1 MMCLRFLLVLLCV
14 SGAWAGSLPT
24 SSREKPNVV
33 IIFTDDQGY
42 QDVGCYGSPDIRTP
56 YLDQLAKEG
65 MRFTDFYVVASVCSP
80 SRAGLLTG
88 RYPVRMGLAKSV
100 LFPHSGDHGLPP
112 KEQTLAELMKMAGYR
127 TACVGKW
134 HLGHQKKYLPTAHG
148 FDSFYGIPFSNDMWM
163 APELEV
169 AQELL
174 LREGVTSEQLVEL
187 RELSSHKWDATN
199 KPYHN
204 WVPLMRDT
212 QMIEFPA
219 DQSTL
224 TKRLTDEA
232 IRFIETSGEE
242 PFFLYLAHPMPHI
255 PLYVSEA
262 YAGRSK
268 AGLYGDVIEELDAS
282 TGQVLAALERMG
294 VAENTLVIFTSDNG
308 PWLKFG
314 AQGGRAHPL
323 KGGKGSVFE
332 GGVRVPCVVRWPD
345 RIKPAQTC
353 TAVAS
358 TLDIFPFV
366 ADLLDREPEQELD
379 GISLAPLV
387 LGERDHLHES
397 WIYYGFDGKAAAI
410 RMGNWKLI
418 YNVPVNASFNAEMGW
433 NYDPETMEPELYDLR
448 NDPGEKINLADQFP
462 SRVVKMK
469 KRALEITARIEHD

>member
-1 MMCLRFLLVLLCV
+1 MIRIRFIFMLFCM
-14 SGAWAGSLPT
+14 SSAWAGSVPER
-24 SSREKPNVV
+24 SIEKPNVV

-42 QDVGCYGSPDIRTP
+42 QDLGCYGSPDIRTP
-56 YLDQLAKEG
+56 HLDQLAEEG

-88 RYPVRMGLAKSV
+88 RYPVRMGLANSV

-112 KEQTLAELMKMAGYR
+112 KEQTLAELMKGAGYR

-148 FDSFYGIPFSNDMWM
+148 FDSFFGIPFSNDMWM
-163 APELEV
+163 APELE
-169 AQELL
+169 AAPELL
-174 LREGVTSEQLVEL
+174 LREGVTQRQLVEL
-187 RELSSHKWDATN
+187 RKLSLSKWDATN

-204 WVPLMRDT
+204 WVPLMRNT
-212 QMIEFPA
+212 QMIEFPV

-255 PLYVSEA
+255 PLHVSEA
-262 YAGRSK
+262 FAGRSK

-282 TGQVLAALERMG
+282 TGRVLAALERGG
-294 VAENTLVIFTSDNG
+294 VAKNTLVIFTSDNG

-314 AQGGRAHPL
+314 DLGGRAHPL

-332 GGVRVPCVVRWPD
+332 GGVRVPCVIRWPD
-345 RIKPAQTC
+345 RIQSGQTC

-358 TLDIFPFV
+358 TLDIFPFI
-366 ADLLDREPEQELD
+366 AELFDREPEQVLD
-379 GISLAPLV
+379 GVSLAPLV
-387 LGERDHLHES
+387 FGERDHLHES
-397 WIYYGFDGKAAAI
+397 YIYYGFDGKAAAI
-410 RMGNWKLI
+410 RMGDWKLI

-433 NYDPETMEPELYDLR
+433 NYTSETMKPELYNLR
-448 NDPGEKINLADQFP
+448 NDPGEKVNIADQFP
-462 SRVVKMK
+462 TRVVKMK
-469 KRALEITARIEHD
+469 KQASKRTARIEQD